1 MKMPRGK
8 QVSRVFPDMHVFLVD
23 KVRGFSH
30 KDNPVN
36 GLLANGV

>member
-1 MKMPRGK
+1 MKMSHGK

-30 KDNPVN
+30 MYNPVN
-36 GLLANGV
+36 GHVANGV